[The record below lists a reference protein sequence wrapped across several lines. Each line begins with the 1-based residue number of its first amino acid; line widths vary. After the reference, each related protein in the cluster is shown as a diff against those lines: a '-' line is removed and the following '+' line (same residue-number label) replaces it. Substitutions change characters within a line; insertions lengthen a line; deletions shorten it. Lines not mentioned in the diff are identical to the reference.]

1 MTLKI
6 DKIQNQLHHY
16 GLDGLLITK
25 KENRQYATGFTGSA
39 GVVLLSADQ
48 AVFIT
53 DFRYVDQAKVQI
65 KDAEIIMHK
74 GNLEEEVAN
83 QVSRLN

>member
-6 DKIQNQLHHY
+6 NKIQNQLQNY
-16 GLDGLLITK
+16 EIEGYLLQ

-53 DFRYVDQAKVQI
+53 DFRYVDQAKSQI

-74 GNLEEEVAN
+74 GNLEKKLHIKYRN
-83 QVSRLN
+83 

>member
-25 KENRQYATGFTGSA
+25 KKIANMQQALQ
-39 GVVLLSADQ
+39 VVLVSSYSL
-48 AVFIT
+48 
-53 DFRYVDQAKVQI
+53 QI
-65 KDAEIIMHK
+65 K
-74 GNLEEEVAN
+74 LF
-83 QVSRLN
+83 S